1 MNNAILKRKL
11 HYIPEFD
18 GVRGFFSLI
27 LISHHIPLSMI
38 RIPYGF
44 GWIGLQMFFV
54 MSGYL
59 ISMLLLID
67 KEKEYSFGKLIKNF
81 YARRA
86 FRIFPLY
93 FSFLLFWLFLSLLFA
108 HSKNDHLQ
116 NIFLEFKYNAKF
128 LFTYTYNLKDII
140 NFNLGQNFRISPM
153 FAPLWSLS
161 LEEQFYLI
169 IPFLVY
175 FLSEKNLKRVLI
187 TIIIISP
194 FIRIFGVSYLNG
206 YFPENSTVPGYEKK
220 FIISWIIHHHTIFQL
235 DSLCIGTL
243 IPLVNWSRFKKYLQ
257 PVFWS
262 LLVLYFILTFSVT
275 YLIMQR
281 DILSFRE
288 AMTEPYYMTEY
299 GQPFYIYTLV
309 NVLSALF
316 LIMVLEN
323 VRRFSIFSKPFF
335 VELGKISYGMYILQT
350 TVILF
355 FFIIANQFFS
365 QTQIGESMIL
375 QIVYFILIWLLIMGA
390 GKFSFK
396 YFESYFLKFKKRF
409 T

>member
-1 MNNAILKRKL
+1 
-11 HYIPEFD
+11 
-18 GVRGFFSLI
+18 
-27 LISHHIPLSMI
+27 
-38 RIPYGF
+38 
-44 GWIGLQMFFV
+44 
-54 MSGYL
+54 
-59 ISMLLLID
+59 
-67 KEKEYSFGKLIKNF
+67 
-81 YARRA
+81 
-86 FRIFPLY
+86 
-93 FSFLLFWLFLSLLFA
+93 
-108 HSKNDHLQ
+108 
-116 NIFLEFKYNAKF
+116 
-128 LFTYTYNLKDII
+128 
-140 NFNLGQNFRISPM
+140 
-153 FAPLWSLS
+153 
-161 LEEQFYLI
+161 
-169 IPFLVY
+169 
-175 FLSEKNLKRVLI
+175 
-187 TIIIISP
+187 
-194 FIRIFGVSYLNG
+194 
-206 YFPENSTVPGYEKK
+206 
-220 FIISWIIHHHTIFQL
+220 
-235 DSLCIGTL
+235 
-243 IPLVNWSRFKKYLQ
+243 
-257 PVFWS
+257 
-262 LLVLYFILTFSVT
+262 
-275 YLIMQR
+275 MQR